1 MADLDVLT
9 AAGFDLDSLSSDEKA
24 AVNRLS
30 DEELGQLASIRAKL
44 NEQPEVSGH
53 LARAAGDGGF
63 VW

>member
-1 MADLDVLT
+1 MADIDILK
-9 AAGFDLDSLSSDEKA
+9 AAGFDLDALSTDEKA

-30 DEELGQLASIRAKL
+30 DDELQQLASIRSKL

>member
-1 MADLDVLT
+1 MADIDILK
-9 AAGFDLDSLSSDEKA
+9 AAGFDLDSLSTDEKA

-30 DEELGQLASIRAKL
+30 DDELQQLASIRSKL

-53 LARAAGDGGF
+53 LARAAGDGNF

>member
-9 AAGFDLDSLSSDEKA
+9 AAGFDLDALSADQKA

-30 DEELGQLASIRAKL
+30 DDELQSLANIRAKL
-44 NEQPEVSGH
+44 NEEPEVAGH
-53 LARAAGDGGF
+53 LARAAGDGNF

>member
-1 MADLDVLT
+1 MADVDVLT
-9 AAGFDLDSLSSDEKA
+9 AAGFDLAALSDDQKA

-30 DEELGQLASIRAKL
+30 QDELQSLASIRTKL
-44 NEQPEVSGH
+44 NEEPDVAGH